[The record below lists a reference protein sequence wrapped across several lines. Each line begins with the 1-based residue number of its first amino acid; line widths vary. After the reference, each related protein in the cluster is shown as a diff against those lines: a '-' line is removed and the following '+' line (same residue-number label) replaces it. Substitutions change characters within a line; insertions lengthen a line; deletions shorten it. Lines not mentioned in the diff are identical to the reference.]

1 MEKRGK
7 RNTISIEEFDRK
19 LQKLIREVQSEGRHG
34 TANNYR
40 HTRSSFFR
48 FIQEPNTE
56 FSLDAPTVERYEQ
69 WLRSRGVSRNSSSF
83 YMRNLR
89 AMCNLLFKRGA
100 IADAELFADVYTGI
114 AKTRK
119 RAVSE
124 QTLAR
129 IKQADLTEFPQ
140 LARCRDLF
148 LFCFYCRG
156 LSETGEYRRPLHPL
170 HTPQNGSESRNPHRA
185 LHEGDHAAPC
195 RKRRIP
201 LPDTDFRQSPKGLR
215 TVSFGNLHIQPFT
228 ENPVAT
234 VGYSCPLL
242 LHEPAYVGHNR
253 PLPANPVGDYQRR
266 DGAQLGKYDTHLP
279 LVVQPASSRRG
290 E

>member
-100 IADAELFADVYTGI
+100 IADAELFRRCLYRHRKDPQTSRFGTDTRPHQTG
-114 AKTRK
+114 RSDG
-119 RAVSE
+119 VSS
-124 QTLAR
+124 TGPMPRSVSVLLLLPGHGFR
-129 IKQADLTEFPQ
+129 RP
-140 LARCRDLF
+140 
-148 LFCFYCRG
+148 G

-185 LHEGDHAAPC
+185 LHEEDHAAPC

-228 ENPVAT
+228 ENPVAA
-234 VGYSCPLL
+234 VGYS
-242 LHEPAYVGHNR
+242 
-253 PLPANPVGDYQRR
+253 LPSPP
-266 DGAQLGKYDTHLP
+266 T
-279 LVVQPASSRRG
+279 
-290 E
+290 